1 MFGVFQSHP
10 SGRLGM
16 ASSADF
22 VVRQALQ
29 VLLAAAP
36 EVVEVGDC
44 ETVVALLSLPPLTII
59 AAPTIAAP
67 RSIAAVTIASGNHR
81 RGRSGALIGAH
92 GGGAEGSGG
101 RLGLVIYPAA
111 DRAGCR
117 STGFSSVAN
126 LRHHDELHFRQLIEV
141 PVQCGT
147 GSEEGVCD
155 MRRMVSLIEN
165 VCIHRRFAR
174 RRIMESPKP
183 AMA

>member
-1 MFGVFQSHP
+1 MYLSMFGVFQSHP

-16 ASSADF
+16 ASSAGF

-44 ETVVALLSLPPLTII
+44 ETVVVGAGLLSLPPLTII

-67 RSIAAVTIASGNHR
+67 RSIAAVTIASGNQR

-117 STGFSSVAN
+117 SRRFSSVAC
-126 LRHHDELHFRQLIEV
+126 LRHHDELHFRQLIISSC
-141 PVQCGT
+141 PVLAWVGGRQ
-147 GSEEGVCD
+147 V
-155 MRRMVSLIEN
+155 
-165 VCIHRRFAR
+165 
-174 RRIMESPKP
+174 
-183 AMA
+183 